1 MRGRGLVPCNIRGPR
16 DDDVHVLSGVLE
28 NVPGLLHAQPSQ
40 AGAVNVDNLVIDFE
54 SSVPEK
60 LLQLA
65 LSC

>member
-1 MRGRGLVPCNIRGPR
+1 MRGRGLVSRDLRGPR
-16 DDDVHVLSGVLE
+16 DDDVHILPGVLE
-28 NVPGLLHAQPSQ
+28 DVPSLLHAQPSQ
-40 AGAVNVDNLVIDFE
+40 TGSVNVDNLIIDFE

>member
-1 MRGRGLVPCNIRGPR
+1 MRGRGLVSCDLRGPG
-16 DDDVHVLSGVLE
+16 DNDVHVLPGVLE
-28 NVPGLLHAQPSQ
+28 DVPSLLHAQPSQ
-40 AGAVNVDNLVIDFE
+40 TGAVNVDNLVIDFE

>member
-1 MRGRGLVPCNIRGPR
+1 MRGRGLVSRDLRGSR
-16 DDDVHVLSGVLE
+16 DDDVHILSGVLE
-28 NVPGLLHAQPSQ
+28 DIPRLLHAQTSQ
-40 AGAVNVDNLVIDFE
+40 TGAVNIDNLVIDFE